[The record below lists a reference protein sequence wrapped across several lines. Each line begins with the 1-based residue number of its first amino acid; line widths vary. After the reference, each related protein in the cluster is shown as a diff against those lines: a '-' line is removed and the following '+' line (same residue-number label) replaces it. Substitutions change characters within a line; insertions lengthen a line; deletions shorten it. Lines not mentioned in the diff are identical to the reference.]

1 MKKRL
6 ILSVIALIYIIIYK
20 FTNFEF
26 GDIASATLLIYVG
39 LPFFVLVSV
48 LLFII
53 SFYNSYK
60 EKFNVNSVHFN
71 TLFVNIISI
80 ILTFSKF
87 LSYLNPINW

>member
-6 ILSVIALIYIIIYK
+6 ILSIIALIYIIIYK
-20 FTNFEF
+20 FTHFEF
-26 GDIASATLLIYVG
+26 GDIASATLLICVG

-60 EKFNVNSVHFN
+60 EKFKVNSVHFN
-71 TLFVNIISI
+71 TLFVNLISI
-80 ILTFSKF
+80 ILI
-87 LSYLNPINW
+87 LNVYCFF

>member
-6 ILSVIALIYIIIYK
+6 ILSIIALIYIIIYK
-20 FTNFEF
+20 FTNFETN
-26 GDIASATLLIYVG
+26 DIGSATILICVG
-39 LPFFVLVSV
+39 LPFFILVSI

-71 TLFVNIISI
+71 TLFINLISI
-80 ILTFSKF
+80 ILILTICCFSISN
-87 LSYLNPINW
+87 L